1 MPRKFLYSITT
12 GRSGTVFL
20 NALLKANIPNATVYH
35 ERVGFPHFG
44 VTCPDASH
52 SCGFNTV
59 GNIAPVQQFWKRKLE
74 LDAECPSEYFVEI
87 SHFLAK
93 AGLVENLGFLPEE
106 SEIHLVALKRDPF
119 KIYWSYINRFDF
131 FNSGFTWLFSLDSRY
146 RNVIIDSTPF
156 RKEGMFGNA
165 LWYVWEVFAR
175 MEYYRLL
182 TENVPNIIF
191 HQVSLE
197 NLVTPQGAAKFITS
211 FLGEPPQ
218 QIQIPGKQNAT
229 KQEFFGD
236 REKEAAKQLMKTLH
250 CDPAA
255 LGAEFFHSGRRLGT
269 PTHLKNQ

>member
-20 NALLKANIPNATVYH
+20 NKLLKANLSDATVYH

-44 VTCPDASH
+44 LHSPDASH
-52 SCGFNTV
+52 SCGFNTK
-59 GNIAPVQQFWKRKLE
+59 GNIDLVQRFWKRKLSI
-74 LDAECPSEYFVEI
+74 DAQCPNEHFVEI

-93 AGLVENLGFLPEE
+93 AGLVENLHFLPEE

-119 KIYWSYINRFDF
+119 KIFWSYVNRFDF
-131 FNSGFTWLFSLDSRY
+131 LNSGFTWLFSLDAGY
-146 RNVIIDSTPF
+146 RNVIIDSSRF
-156 RKEGMFGNA
+156 RDQGMFGDA

-182 TENVPNIIF
+182 TEDMTNLTF
-191 HQVSLE
+191 HQVNLE
-197 NLVTPQGAAKFITS
+197 ELVTPAGAMDFVSS
-211 FLGEPPQ
+211 FLGREPTELE
-218 QIQIPGKQNAT
+218 IPGKQNAT

-236 REKEAAKQLMKTLH
+236 RERKHCQELLKRFH

-255 LGAEFFHSGRRLGT
+255 LGRQYFESGKRLGT
-269 PTHLKNQ
+269 PVHLK